1 MSSISFPPQL
11 APPLGTILNLV
22 RGLKYGDELRCHAIE
37 DNADHRCEELYK
49 IRMRYLKTLLE
60 TVRQMDP
67 PFSQDDATQLAAVLL
82 CTKHRKA
89 KEQMGPLVHAFTAT
103 PSQKSSG
110 AKDQTGPRRDSMR
123 PLDSLVQYDD
133 AKKQLL
139 DSQHG
144 FRCIAYD
151 VATGRCSSEVS
162 KDKVTTARSIIGIDL
177 ETDHSEEMESTDGED
192 DEGFV
197 DEDESF
203 DEDDDYCEDDEG
215 SSQQSK
221 IRPLIHLLLCKDHSH
236 WFWLDLYHSLWQKH
250 IAPESVYDEEEP
262 GQWSQ
267 QDYEATE
274 DGGSDGYSD
283 SQSDVSELTVG
294 RSDND
299 ETEEASESL
308 DTSPKTPAKSP
319 NGRKANSSNSATET
333 LPSNESPSS
342 DPPIPPQDQKSSA
355 RKSKQRSTQGGEAT
369 PSIQISETPSS
380 ESPPPSNR
388 KKPARSPR
396 SSLRRSSANA
406 VQSSPG
412 SGSTDE
418 DLAANLDSMNL
429 GTSPAKQP
437 QDAEDGYI
445 GPTELVFDADSPVIP
460 DEAARQVEE
469 NLCNLLLQPVGPQKK
484 KSTANIY
491 VLRSTDRPG
500 LVKIGITADLPIN
513 RCKQIKA
520 QSGLNDLVIIHAVRD
535 LENADRVERIIHCHL
550 APFNEDPLCKN
561 RNYREWFRFDAR
573 LAVEIVNAWAV
584 WMQRKPYR
592 YRSLGDGWSAKLEEL
607 QLDGMRQ
614 NQETVQQLYERHVRW
629 TRQV

>member
-123 PLDSLVQYDD
+123 PLDSLVQYGD
-133 AKKQLL
+133 AKKQLSN
-139 DSQHG
+139 SQHG

-162 KDKVTTARSIIGIDL
+162 KDKVTTARSIIGIDI
-177 ETDHSEEMESTDGED
+177 ETDHSEEMESTD
-192 DEGFV
+192 
-197 DEDESF
+197 
-203 DEDDDYCEDDEG
+203 
-215 SSQQSK
+215 
-221 IRPLIHLLLCKDHSH
+221 DHSH

-274 DGGSDGYSD
+274 DGESDGYSD

-299 ETEEASESL
+299 ETEEALESL
-308 DTSPKTPAKSP
+308 NTSPKTPAKSP

-333 LPSNESPSS
+333 LPSNESTSS

-369 PSIQISETPSS
+369 PSIQISETTSS